1 MAEFDIF
8 NRFVL
13 FTKGRR
19 ISFLFQDKGLY
30 PFAVKKS
37 GQKADISTEYQNHG
51 KAKVLLGNKVPDI
64 WGFETCEETA
74 FFYLEYV
81 PEIFLSNVVA
91 HSFFNQKKVFVK
103 EVLSILDF
111 YLGVFTCFLNQ
122 RGPVSAVANTLDI
135 GKLFSEI
142 SAGFADR
149 NIETLTHAFAL
160 AEKSGKPMMLQH
172 GDFCIRNILYGNN
185 QRKVLIDWED
195 MNSSTLPLMDYMMLF
210 ISIQALFEQL
220 FNDDPGQLF
229 RMSEIKTKADEI
241 KTKIMSMLCLDR
253 ASFHR
258 LAFLSTALLC
268 RQNLSKDRQTTA
280 QLIFTE
286 MEKQAEN
293 SSDIMT

>member
-1 MAEFDIF
+1 LTESDIF

-13 FTKGRR
+13 FTKERR

-37 GQKADISTEYQNHG
+37 GHRADIGTEYQNHVR
-51 KAKVLLGNKVPDI
+51 AKELLGNKVPDI
-64 WGFETCEETA
+64 WGFETSEETA

-91 HSFFNQKKVFVK
+91 HSFFNKKKLFVK
-103 EVLSILDF
+103 EVLSMLDF
-111 YLGVFTCFLNQ
+111 YLSVFTCFLYKNN
-122 RGPVSAVANTLDI
+122 PVSAVDNTLDV

-142 SAGFADR
+142 SAGFTGR
-149 NIETLTHAFAL
+149 KSQTLSHAFAL
-160 AEKSGKPMMLQH
+160 AEKSCKPMMLQH
-172 GDFCIRNILYGNN
+172 GDFCIRNILYGGN

-195 MNSSTLPLMDYMMLF
+195 MNSSTLPLVDYMMLF

-220 FNDDPGQLF
+220 FHDDPAQLF
-229 RMSEIKTKADEI
+229 QMDEI
-241 KTKIMSMLCLDR
+241 KAKVDEIKNKIISMLDLDR
-253 ASFHR
+253 ASFHK

-268 RQNLSKDRQTTA
+268 RQNLSKDRQATA
-280 QLIFTE
+280 QLIFNE

-293 SSDIMT
+293 FSDITI